1 MLYPDESY
9 RIMGACFAVYNDKG
23 CGFLEDVYQECLE
36 IEFEHL
42 GIPFVSR
49 PEQELTYRGRRLR
62 QTYKPDFICYGK
74 IIIELKVVG
83 QFADRHRAQ
92 LLNYLNASGHLL
104 GILVNFASHPKLEY
118 ERIALS
124 RKRGIP
130 EPPPEAD

>member
-1 MLYPDESY
+1 MLFPDESY

-36 IEFEHL
+36 IELEHQ

-49 PEQELTYRGRRLR
+49 PTQELTYRGRRLR
-62 QTYKPDFICYGK
+62 QFYRPDFICYGK
-74 IIIELKVVG
+74 IIVELKVVG

-92 LLNYLNASGHLL
+92 VLNYLAASSLTL
-104 GILVNFASHPKLEY
+104 GILVNFASHPKLDY

-124 RKRGIP
+124 KKNIVP
-130 EPPPEAD
+130 ERPPDAD